1 MAGVGGP
8 VASIVGE
15 GIGKG
20 IGATVGGVV
29 GEKIATRGE
38 ADDTLKA
45 STPTDTNKKGGFWS
59 GMKGKKSG
67 SKYESTQ
74 SLDSETKSSTK
85 FPKPWRHAPGLP
97 KSRKGEEAIRKEP
110 EIQGEAKTVKKMLRD
125 YIAIVHE
132 SMMDKTPKFIMF
144 ALVLAL
150 QNYVKED
157 LDDDLNESNPTEVEK
172 KKLLQW
178 EECEEVTKLLEKREA
193 IGKALE
199 TVLGFA

>member
-8 VASIVGE
+8 FASIVGE
-15 GIGKG
+15 GVGKG

-45 STPTDTNKKGGFWS
+45 STDTNKKGGFWS

-97 KSRKGEEAIRKEP
+97 KSRKGEEAIRKEHC
-110 EIQGEAKTVKKMLRD
+110 L
-125 YIAIVHE
+125 
-132 SMMDKTPKFIMF
+132 
-144 ALVLAL
+144 
-150 QNYVKED
+150 
-157 LDDDLNESNPTEVEK
+157 
-172 KKLLQW
+172 
-178 EECEEVTKLLEKREA
+178 
-193 IGKALE
+193 IGKALPRRGG
-199 TVLGFA
+199 GF

>member
-1 MAGVGGP
+1 M
-8 VASIVGE
+8 
-15 GIGKG
+15 
-20 IGATVGGVV
+20 VV
-29 GEKIATRGE
+29 
-38 ADDTLKA
+38 
-45 STPTDTNKKGGFWS
+45 
-59 GMKGKKSG
+59 MKGKKSG

-150 QNYVKED
+150 QNYLKED
-157 LDDDLNESNPTEVEK
+157 LDDDLNESHPTEVEK

-178 EECEEVTKLLEKREA
+178 EECKEVTKLLEEREA

-199 TVLGFA
+199 IVRGLA